1 MSEYKQEQ
9 FNAELS
15 RQGTSPVYIQKGKGQ
30 VITTIVLETYLKEQ
44 LDIAFDLLEN
54 HHVNCE
60 WSFEPDLNADDVES
74 CEEFGE
80 MFGKNWN
87 RLTCFEHDKLR
98 EWQIRIQAGWT
109 HRKNQGN

>member
-9 FNAELS
+9 YDAEVS

-54 HHVNCE
+54 HHINCE

-109 HRKNQGN
+109 QRKNQGN